1 VNLEKYKALF
11 VDEATDHLAEMS
23 GAISVLESREG
34 GDAAS
39 SIDTLF
45 RMAHS
50 IKGMASSL
58 EYESLATLAHR
69 LEDWLEPLREAGLL
83 PDAALS
89 LLYEAVGALEAMVG
103 VVAETGAAPAAD
115 EGLLG
120 RLAQPLDLT
129 VETGA
134 PPPEPKKKV
143 RRPRVR
149 PCRARSACAPRRST
163 GSWRPW
169 AS

>member
-50 IKGMASSL
+50 IKGMAASL
-58 EYESLATLAHR
+58 EYESLASLAHR
-69 LEDWLEPLREAGLL
+69 LEDWLEPLREAGML
-83 PDAALS
+83 PDPALS
-89 LLYEAVGALEAMVG
+89 LLYEAVGALESMVG
-103 VVAETGAAPAAD
+103 VVAATGVAPAAD

-120 RLAQPLDLT
+120 RLAQPLDL
-129 VETGA
+129 GA
-134 PPPEPKKKV
+134 EAAPRPPEQKKKL
-143 RRPRVR
+143 RRSRDR
-149 PCRARSACAPRRST
+149 LCRAPSACVPMRST
-163 GSWRPW
+163 ASWRPW